1 MPTPAHDSP
10 ATDRTGVSVV
20 IVTYRNAADIGVCL
34 DALKKAEPR
43 IGMETIVVDNASD
56 DDTVD
61 AIRAAAPDA
70 TVIAQQENTGF
81 ARGCRAG
88 ADVARGAWLLF
99 LNPDTA
105 ISPDAIDALLDC
117 AAGGTGRGIV
127 GGKFVDA
134 DGHIDPRSWWGR
146 PSPWSA
152 LCFALG
158 LSTLRPGSRLFDT
171 ESPRPWTSDPDEVR
185 PAPVISGAMM
195 LVNRDLWDRLGGF
208 DPAFFMYAED
218 ADFCL
223 RAAAIGQTPMVTA
236 RAVCYHAGGRSSNS
250 SGKMVLLFTG
260 KCTLVRRHFPRGLR
274 ALSVRLLLTGVFVR
288 ATASRRT
295 RLSASARERPVTAGE
310 DWQALWAARGKWR
323 HGWSGA
329 SGKHL
334 HLSAWEG
341 KS

>member
-1 MPTPAHDSP
+1 
-10 ATDRTGVSVV
+10 
-20 IVTYRNAADIGVCL
+20 
-34 DALKKAEPR
+34 
-43 IGMETIVVDNASD
+43 
-56 DDTVD
+56 
-61 AIRAAAPDA
+61 
-70 TVIAQQENTGF
+70 
-81 ARGCRAG
+81 
-88 ADVARGAWLLF
+88 
-99 LNPDTA
+99 
-105 ISPDAIDALLDC
+105 
-117 AAGGTGRGIV
+117 
-127 GGKFVDA
+127 
-134 DGHIDPRSWWGR
+134 
-146 PSPWSA
+146 
-152 LCFALG
+152 
-158 LSTLRPGSRLFDT
+158 
-171 ESPRPWTSDPDEVR
+171 
-185 PAPVISGAMM
+185 MM